1 MVQIARPISKPARLA
16 LCTRSTV
23 PGGVDGAWW
32 PGSPDLRAELPD
44 LVAVLGLTIGRG
56 PTGGLRPQHVAEP
69 TVADNPRHRMI
80 TSVDPY
86 TLVARDT
93 IYLMGTHSRDAVLYV
108 VPPAVPD
115 AAVRRLLGAVSSE
128 TPSMCVSVLRQSVT
142 HFAAEAKRTA
152 SAVGEETRSFPGR
165 SARTWRSL

>member
-1 MVQIARPISKPARLA
+1 MVQIARPIPKPARLA
-16 LCTRSTV
+16 LCTRATI

-32 PGSPDLRAELPD
+32 PGSPDLRTELPG
-44 LVAVLGLTIGRG
+44 LVAVLGLAIGPVRRVVYDLSMWPTPPSRIIRG
-56 PTGGLRPQHVAEP
+56 T
-69 TVADNPRHRMI
+69 MI

-115 AAVRRLLGAVSSE
+115 AAVRR
-128 TPSMCVSVLRQSVT
+128 R
-142 HFAAEAKRTA
+142 
-152 SAVGEETRSFPGR
+152 
-165 SARTWRSL
+165 